1 MEKII
6 QIQKLWI
13 ESLKKGDPK
22 AQTEL
27 YQLFYK
33 SVYNSCYRLLLN
45 KADAED
51 MMQNTFITA
60 FDKIGS
66 FRGEIGIG
74 AWLKRIAINKCIDW
88 LRAKKIKFTDLD
100 DKNTEQ
106 VEDDMPM
113 PDIPLETIENAINQL
128 ALGYKS
134 IIVMHLIENME
145 FAEISKCLRISE
157 SSVRSQFAR
166 GRKKLQLIINELIK
180 TNYNENAQ

>member
-1 MEKII
+1 M
-6 QIQKLWI
+6 
-13 ESLKKGDPK
+13 ESLKKGDIK

-27 YQLFYK
+27 YQLYYK

-66 FRGEIGIG
+66 FRGDIGIG

-88 LRAKKIKFTDLD
+88 LRAKKIKFTELE
-100 DKNTEQ
+100 DKNIEL
-106 VEDDMPM
+106 EENDIPL
-113 PDIPLETIENAINQL
+113 PDIPLEAIENAINQL
-128 ALGYKS
+128 AVGYKS
-134 IIVMHLIENME
+134 IIIMHLIENME
-145 FAEISKCLRISE
+145 FAEISKCLCISE

-166 GRKKLQLIINELIK
+166 GRKRLQLIINELIK
-180 TNYNENAQ
+180 TNYNENPQ